1 MGEDGMDG
9 VEPVE
14 GVRVV
19 AHFQEGEG
27 YQEQRLMVLELES
40 AL

>member
-14 GVRVV
+14 GVMVV
-19 AHFQEGEG
+19 VHSQEDAG
-27 YQEQRLMVLELES
+27 YQEQRLMVL
-40 AL
+40 

>member
-1 MGEDGMDG
+1 MGEGGMDG

-14 GVRVV
+14 GVMVV
-19 AHFQEGEG
+19 VHFQEGAG
-27 YQEQRLMVLELES
+27 YQERRLM

>member
-14 GVRVV
+14 GVMVV
-19 AHFQEGEG
+19 VVHFQEAAG
-27 YQEQRLMVLELES
+27 YQEQRLMVW
-40 AL
+40 